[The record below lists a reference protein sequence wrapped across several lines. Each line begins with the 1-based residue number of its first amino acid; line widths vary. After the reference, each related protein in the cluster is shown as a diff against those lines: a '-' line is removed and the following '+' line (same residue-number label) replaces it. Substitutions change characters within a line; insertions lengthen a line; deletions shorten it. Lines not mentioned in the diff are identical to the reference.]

1 MPKNIS
7 NLMPID
13 AANLTVIGENEKT
26 IKALKENSK
35 ESSKEANS
43 RKLNSYCVMIASL
56 AKHKLVNGNLP
67 PQISSAVKMQLINMA
82 ETDMSQGMAEKM
94 VKNTAKAMN
103 KFKISGDNITPT
115 MVADVFEDAGITS
128 EAKLIKLGDLEKTDI
143 QLLVEKIV
151 GRRSQKK
158 DADGNPY
165 DGDKWIGGIGSK
177 DKDQTE
183 DDFLAKIELLKDGIE
198 DAMRER
204 ASMRQAGQVAGDV
217 TKAENEAINAMTAQL
232 SGDAA

>member
-7 NLMPID
+7 NLTPID

-94 VKNTAKAMN
+94 VK
-103 KFKISGDNITPT
+103 
-115 MVADVFEDAGITS
+115 
-128 EAKLIKLGDLEKTDI
+128 
-143 QLLVEKIV
+143 LLV
-151 GRRSQKK
+151 
-158 DADGNPY
+158 
-165 DGDKWIGGIGSK
+165 
-177 DKDQTE
+177 
-183 DDFLAKIELLKDGIE
+183 
-198 DAMRER
+198 
-204 ASMRQAGQVAGDV
+204 
-217 TKAENEAINAMTAQL
+217 
-232 SGDAA
+232 